1 MGMKRGGLE
10 AGAAEAGAAE
20 AGAAEA
26 GAAEA
31 GAAEAGAAEAGAA
44 EAGAAEAGDDGGELV
59 LDEVLDEG
67 ARLDALMRQS
77 GILKG
82 HEMAQLTDVPSSVV
96 LRGGGRVHIYRSA
109 EIFGLVLFPAQIANS
124 AVVQS
129 LAEVLHG
136 SYNGVA
142 QFILYICDIYAGAI
156 IIETDGSFYLFD
168 PHCQKD
174 AAPGTPAHVRVSTYA
189 HDILQYVGA
198 PGAQYT
204 CVHLYFLPEA
214 FETEDPRIFM
224 LEHYGVYDFYEANGS
239 GFDLVG
245 PELVSSDGEA
255 AGTPGADSSPP
266 VMLPFERRII
276 PYNLRPLPSR
286 SFTSDSF
293 PAARYSPPAQGGRSG
308 GGRPG
313 SS

>member
-1 MGMKRGGLE
+1 M
-10 AGAAEAGAAE
+10 
-20 AGAAEA
+20 
-26 GAAEA
+26 
-31 GAAEAGAAEAGAA
+31 
-44 EAGAAEAGDDGGELV
+44 
-59 LDEVLDEG
+59 
-67 ARLDALMRQS
+67 
-77 GILKG
+77 
-82 HEMAQLTDVPSSVV
+82 
-96 LRGGGRVHIYRSA
+96 
-109 EIFGLVLFPAQIANS
+109 
-124 AVVQS
+124 
-129 LAEVLHG
+129 
-136 SYNGVA
+136 A

-293 PAARYSPPAQGGRSG
+293 PAARYSPAKTNSPPSSPASAAPASARKLLT
-308 GGRPG
+308 R
-313 SS
+313 

>member
-1 MGMKRGGLE
+1 
-10 AGAAEAGAAE
+10 
-20 AGAAEA
+20 
-26 GAAEA
+26 
-31 GAAEAGAAEAGAA
+31 
-44 EAGAAEAGDDGGELV
+44 
-59 LDEVLDEG
+59 
-67 ARLDALMRQS
+67 MRQS

-214 FETEDPRIFM
+214 WLKFPSWPRATM
-224 LEHYGVYDFYEANGS
+224 ENLTWRR
-239 GFDLVG
+239 
-245 PELVSSDGEA
+245 P
-255 AGTPGADSSPP
+255 AD
-266 VMLPFERRII
+266 
-276 PYNLRPLPSR
+276 
-286 SFTSDSF
+286 
-293 PAARYSPPAQGGRSG
+293 A
-308 GGRPG
+308 
-313 SS
+313 

>member
-1 MGMKRGGLE
+1 MRLPAPADAVRGLPPLLPGGLYICDIY
-10 AGAAEAGAAE
+10 AGAIIIETDGSFYLFDPHCQKDAAPGTPAHVRVSTYAHDILQYVGAPGAQYTCVHLYFLPEA
-20 AGAAEA
+20 
-26 GAAEA
+26 
-31 GAAEAGAAEAGAA
+31 
-44 EAGAAEAGDDGGELV
+44 
-59 LDEVLDEG
+59 
-67 ARLDALMRQS
+67 
-77 GILKG
+77 
-82 HEMAQLTDVPSSVV
+82 
-96 LRGGGRVHIYRSA
+96 A

-224 LEHYGVYDFYEANGS
+224 LEQPRPPRPRPPRPRPPRPRPPALPS
-239 GFDLVG
+239 
-245 PELVSSDGEA
+245 
-255 AGTPGADSSPP
+255 SSP
-266 VMLPFERRII
+266 
-276 PYNLRPLPSR
+276 S
-286 SFTSDSF
+286 
-293 PAARYSPPAQGGRSG
+293 PA
-308 GGRPG
+308 
-313 SS
+313 